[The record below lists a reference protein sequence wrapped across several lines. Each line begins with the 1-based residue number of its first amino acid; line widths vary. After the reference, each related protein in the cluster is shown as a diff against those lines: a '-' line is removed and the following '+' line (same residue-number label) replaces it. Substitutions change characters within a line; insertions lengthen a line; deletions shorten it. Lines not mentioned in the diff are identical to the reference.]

1 MKKLQLVLISL
12 GFAISA
18 SSFAQV
24 AIGTPPVKKEPSAI
38 LHLESDQKGFLLP
51 RMENKERLDILKPA
65 EGLQVY
71 VTDFE
76 EDIKNE
82 KKGKG
87 VIMFY
92 NGTKWKALTKL
103 ITCPS
108 APTGVQ
114 ASYDTSS
121 STATITFTPLS
132 ESDNGGSPITSYTA
146 TAYSE
151 NHSLST
157 SLNLDESG
165 NVIADDTDKGSLD
178 SLEGSIKVTDLNDNT
193 FYTFTV
199 TATNAI
205 DTSLPSNPSNVIPA
219 PEVGDNLYGGVV
231 FYLLNKD
238 DGDVGYVNGETRGL
252 ICALEDLGGSYKWS
266 PDGAQEVTGTQE
278 NMGHGKT
285 NTKKII
291 DKLEEDN
298 TDYAAYQATLYGVGD
313 GYTGWYLP
321 SIHELNK
328 MYDERV
334 TINPK
339 LELIGGIKPSDDSN
353 DYYWSSSE
361 KGTQAWRYNFSNG
374 SQTAGEKSN
383 TYLVRPVRSF

>member
-1 MKKLQLVLISL
+1 MKKLQLVLIYL

-24 AIGTPPVKKEPSAI
+24 AIGSPDTVEPSAI
-38 LHLESDQKGFLLP
+38 LQLESNQKGFLLP
-51 RMENKERLDILKPA
+51 RMTNDQRLAISDPA
-65 EGLQVY
+65 LGLQVY

-76 EDIKNE
+76 GN
-82 KKGKG
+82 KG

-108 APTGVQ
+108 KPTGVQ

-121 STATITFTPLS
+121 STATITFTLLS

-178 SLEGSIKVTDLNDNT
+178 SLEGSITVTGLNDDT

-205 DTSLPSNPSNVIPA
+205 DTSLPSNPSNVVPA
-219 PEVGDNLYGGVV
+219 PEVGDLLYGGVV
-231 FYLLNKD
+231 FYLLTSD
-238 DGDVGYVNGETRGL
+238 DHAVGYKEGETHGL
-252 ICALEDLGGSYKWS
+252 ICAPEDLENTYKWS
-266 PDGAQEVTGTQE
+266 PDGVTREVKGTLE
-278 NMGHGKT
+278 NMGYGKT
-285 NTKKII
+285 NTEKII

-298 TDYAAYQATLYGVGD
+298 TDYAAYQATLYDVGD

-321 SIHELNK
+321 SEHELWRMREELKINK
-328 MYDERV
+328 DYDMEFK
-334 TINPK
+334 NA
-339 LELIGGIKPSDDSN
+339 
-353 DYYWSSSE
+353 YYWSSYEEESGN
-361 KGTQAWRYNFSNG
+361 KAYTYNLDNG
-374 SQTAGEKSN
+374 KISIQPKSN
-383 TYLVRPVRSF
+383 TYYVRPVRSF